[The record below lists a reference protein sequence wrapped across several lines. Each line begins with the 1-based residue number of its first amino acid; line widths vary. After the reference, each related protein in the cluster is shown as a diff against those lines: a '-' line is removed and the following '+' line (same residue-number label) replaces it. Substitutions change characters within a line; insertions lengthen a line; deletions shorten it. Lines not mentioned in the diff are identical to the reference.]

1 MSTPTPRQMID
12 TLIGFDTTSRES
24 NLELI
29 HHVRDYLAGHGVES
43 VLIHD
48 DTGAKANLFATV
60 GPDID
65 GGIVL
70 SGHTD
75 VVPVDGQDWF
85 TDPFRVREADGRLY
99 GRGTSDMKSFIA
111 IALALV
117 PEFLAAGLKKPVH
130 FAFSYDEEIGCLGAK
145 GLVSHIQG
153 MTTKPRAVIVGEP
166 SDMSVVNAHKTVTA
180 VDTVIRGH
188 EAHSSQSHAGIS
200 AVAYA
205 GEFLHALNQMA
216 RKHRDEGPYNE
227 RFIPPFTSITPGTVR
242 GGTARNI
249 IAKDAKINWDI
260 RAIPG
265 VDVEEIVAEL
275 GAQMAP
281 LVAEMQGFDPT
292 CGIET
297 RIINNVPAL
306 MADEGSDVEAL
317 VLALAGSNQTYA
329 VAYGTEGG
337 MFQQGGVPTVIC
349 GPGNIAQAHK
359 PDEFIELSQVEA
371 CTGFMR
377 RLADYLADAA

>member
-1 MSTPTPRQMID
+1 MSTPTPRDMID

-29 HHVRDYLAGHGVES
+29 HHVRDYLADHGIES

-48 DTGAKANLFATV
+48 DTGAKANLFATL

-75 VVPVDGQDWF
+75 VVPVDGQDWS
-85 TDPFRVREADGRLY
+85 TNPFDVHEAGGRLY

-111 IALALV
+111 CALALV
-117 PEFLAAGLKKPVH
+117 PEFLGAGLKKPVH
-130 FAFSYDEEIGCLGAK
+130 FAFSYDEEVGCLGAK
-145 GLVSHIQG
+145 GLVSHMQG
-153 MTTKPRAVIVGEP
+153 MTTRPRAVIVGEP
-166 SDMSVVNAHKTVTA
+166 TDMTVVNAHKTVTA
-180 VDTVIRGH
+180 VDTVVTGF
-188 EAHSSQSHAGIS
+188 EAHSSQSHAAVS

-205 GEFLHALNQMA
+205 GEFLHALNAVA
-216 RKHRDEGPYNE
+216 RRHRDEGPFNE
-227 RFIPPFTSITPGTVR
+227 RFTPPYTSITPGTVR

-249 IAKDAKINWDI
+249 IAKEAKINWDI

-265 VDVEEIVAEL
+265 VDIEEIVAEL
-275 GAQMAP
+275 DARMAP
-281 LVAEMQGFDPT
+281 LVAEMREIAPA

-317 VLALAGSNQTYA
+317 VLALAGSNQTFA

-349 GPGNIAQAHK
+349 GPGNIGQAHK
-359 PDEFIELSQVEA
+359 PDEFIEISQVEA
-371 CTGFMR
+371 CTGFLR
-377 RLADYLADAA
+377 RLASYLAEAA